1 MEQRLRELLS
11 QRKKVRITDPSRTRA
26 AVLVPIFRKDGQYYL
41 LFIKRTNRVRVH
53 KGQISFPGGAC
64 EERDGSL
71 LNTALRESAEEIGL
85 AADDIQVLGE
95 LDDQESI
102 TTNYVITPFLGLIPH
117 PYHFRLDRHEVQELL
132 EVPISALL
140 DENNEQCEILPD
152 KRVACSYRY
161 GSEVIWGATARILK
175 HLLDML
181 GETL

>member
-1 MEQRLRELLS
+1 VEQRLRELLS

-53 KGQISFPGGAC
+53 KGQISFPGGAY

-71 LNTALRESAEEIGL
+71 LNTAIRESAEEIGL
-85 AADDIQVLGE
+85 AADDIQILGE
-95 LDDQESI
+95 MDDQESVS
-102 TTNYVITPFLGLIPH
+102 TNYVITPFLALIPC

-140 DENNEQCEILPD
+140 GKDNQHTEILPD
-152 KRVACSYRY
+152 KRITYSYRY
-161 GSEVIWGATARILK
+161 GNEVIWGATARILK
-175 HLLDML
+175 PLLEIL
-181 GETL
+181 AEVL

>member
-1 MEQRLRELLS
+1 VEQRLRELLS
-11 QRKKVRITDPSRTRA
+11 RRKKVRITNPARTRA

-41 LFIKRTNRVRVH
+41 LFIKRTDRVRVH
-53 KGQISFPGGAC
+53 KGQISFPGGAY

-71 LNTALRESAEEIGL
+71 LNAALRESAEEIGL
-85 AADDIQVLGE
+85 AADDIQILGE

-102 TTNYVITPFLGLIPH
+102 TTNYVITPFLALIPH

-140 DENNEQCEILPD
+140 DKDNQHTEILPD
-152 KRVACSYRY
+152 KRITYSYRY
-161 GSEVIWGATARILK
+161 RNEVIWGATARILQR
-175 HLLDML
+175 LLNML

>member
-1 MEQRLRELLS
+1 MEPKLRELLS
-11 QRKKVRITDPSRTRA
+11 QRKKARITNPARIRA
-26 AVLVPIFRKDGQYYL
+26 AVLVPLFRKDGQYYL

-53 KGQISFPGGAC
+53 KGQISFPGGAY

-71 LNTALRESAEEIGL
+71 LNAALRESAEEIGL
-85 AADDIQVLGE
+85 AADDIQILGE

-132 EVPISALL
+132 EVPIAALL
-140 DENNEQCEILPD
+140 DKDNQHTEILPGN
-152 KRVACSYRY
+152 RVACSYHY
-161 GSEVIWGATARILK
+161 GGEVIWGATARILQR
-175 HLLDML
+175 LLNML

>member
-1 MEQRLRELLS
+1 VEPKLRELLS
-11 QRKKVRITDPSRTRA
+11 RRKKVRITNLARIRA

-41 LFIKRTNRVRVH
+41 LFIKRTDRVRVH
-53 KGQISFPGGAC
+53 KGQISFPGGAY

-71 LNTALRESAEEIGL
+71 LNAALRESAEEIGL
-85 AADDIQVLGE
+85 AADDIQILGE

-140 DENNEQCEILPD
+140 DKDNQHTEILPD
-152 KRVACSYRY
+152 KRITYSYRY
-161 GSEVIWGATARILK
+161 RNEVIWGATARILQR
-175 HLLDML
+175 LLNML

>member
-1 MEQRLRELLS
+1 VEQRLRELLE

-41 LFIKRTNRVRVH
+41 LFIKRTNLVRVH
-53 KGQISFPGGAC
+53 KGQISFPGGAY

-71 LNTALRESAEEIGL
+71 LNAALRESAEEIGL
-85 AADDIQVLGE
+85 AADDIQVLSE
-95 LDDQESI
+95 MDDQESI
-102 TTNYVITPFLGLIPH
+102 TTNYVITPFLALIPH
-117 PYHFRLDRHEVQELL
+117 PYHFRLDRYEVQELL

-140 DENNEQCEILPD
+140 DKDNQHTEILPD
-152 KRVACSYRY
+152 KRITYSYRC

-175 HLLDML
+175 RLLNML